1 LSCDAVDYEHL
12 FLENL
17 GLIDRVV
24 RAVARRHRLSPEQTE
39 ELSSSVRLKIV
50 EREYEILRRFR
61 HRSTL
66 GTYLT
71 VVVQRQFLDLRTAA
85 WGKWRPCR
93 RAQRL
98 GPLAVLLDRL
108 LTRDGLT
115 FDQACEVLWIN
126 HAVKASRDELLA
138 IRRQLRE
145 RSGRRLVGDVPLAA
159 VAATAPSPDAEIDA
173 RRQVVHADRVAAALG
188 AAVSGLAAE
197 DRLLLKLRFTDRL
210 TVSHISRLLGLDQK
224 ALYRRLER
232 VMRVLR
238 AELEAQGV
246 RRDRVLAIVGHPA
259 VDLAA
264 VI

>member
-1 LSCDAVDYEHL
+1 
-12 FLENL
+12 
-17 GLIDRVV
+17 
-24 RAVARRHRLSPEQTE
+24 
-39 ELSSSVRLKIV
+39 
-50 EREYEILRRFR
+50 
-61 HRSTL
+61 
-66 GTYLT
+66 
-71 VVVQRQFLDLRTAA
+71 
-85 WGKWRPCR
+85 
-93 RAQRL
+93 
-98 GPLAVLLDRL
+98 
-108 LTRDGLT
+108 
-115 FDQACEVLWIN
+115 
-126 HAVKASRDELLA
+126 
-138 IRRQLRE
+138 
-145 RSGRRLVGDVPLAA
+145 